1 LTLGVCGT
9 TDTESDNIEQSQVIV
24 DSIDTM
30 RNTTAIGSVSADN
43 GKGMHGTG
51 DVDSVIANA
60 TVSKLAIGSGTTG

>member
-1 LTLGVCGT
+1 MG
-9 TDTESDNIEQSQVIV
+9 
-24 DSIDTM
+24 
-30 RNTTAIGSVSADN
+30 NTTAIGSVSADN